1 MEDYLPRRE
10 ESEVDFRKS
19 AVLIFALCLLLGAG
33 AIVSA
38 EEADEVKAV
47 AVQYV
52 THVARGEVSD
62 AAGLVY
68 GAALSWVE
76 YLGASEG
83 EDPGYSETVGVELEA
98 MGSRPEDLYY
108 IVKVVY
114 KDGAQRLRVYYVK
127 IRKVDGAWRIVD
139 DGADTRSWVS
149 SRYITGHF
157 AKPDEALGIRVT
169 VLGILALDR
178 ELKFDILLENT
189 SKDQARAVYPTL
201 EAYYT
206 IQGPAISRV
215 TFRPKHIKTD
225 FDGVLAPGQSKRGFI
240 VFPNFNAF
248 PELANGLAEGIE
260 WKLHIPVGVKDQ
272 VVIFQ

>member
-1 MEDYLPRRE
+1 MKCRRP
-10 ESEVDFRKS
+10 V
-19 AVLIFALCLLLGAG
+19 VLILALCFVMGAG

-38 EEADEVKAV
+38 GEADEVKAV
-47 AVQYV
+47 AIQYV
-52 THVARGEVSD
+52 THVARGEVSA

-68 GAALSWVE
+68 GPALSWVE
-76 YLGASEG
+76 YLGVAEG
-83 EDPGYSETVGVELEA
+83 ERPGYSETVDVELEA
-98 MGSRPEDLYY
+98 MSSGQDGLYY

-114 KDGAQRLRVYYVK
+114 KDNAQRLRVYYVK

-139 DGADTRSWVS
+139 DGSDTRSWVS

-157 AKPDEALGIRVT
+157 AKPDEALGVRVT

-206 IQGPAISRV
+206 IQGPAISRLV
-215 TFRPKHIKTD
+215 FRPRYVKTD
-225 FDGVLAPGQSKRGFI
+225 FDGVLAPGQAKRGFI
-240 VFPNFNAF
+240 VFPNFNAL
-248 PELANGLAEGIE
+248 PELAKGLAEGIE